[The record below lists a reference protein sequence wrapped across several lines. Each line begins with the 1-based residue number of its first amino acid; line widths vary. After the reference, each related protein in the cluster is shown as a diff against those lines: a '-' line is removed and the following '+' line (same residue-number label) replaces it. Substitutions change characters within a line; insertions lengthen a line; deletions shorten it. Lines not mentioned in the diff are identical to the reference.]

1 MRFVILCEG
10 LWRCTRAHA
19 GRLIRLCNSGPMLLR
34 FSIICGVLRWRLAYR
49 VWAIAAGIG
58 SMNRALGVLRRVSSL
73 RLCGLIA
80 ADSCVNEALVDSLD
94 YDGLGNC

>member
-10 LWRCTRAHA
+10 LWRCARAHA
-19 GRLIRLCNSGPMLLR
+19 GRLTRLCDSGPMLR
-34 FSIICGVLRWRLAYR
+34 VFQSFAAFCGGGSTYR
-49 VWAIAAGIG
+49 VWAIVAGIG

-80 ADSCVNEALVDSLD
+80 ADSCVNEASVDSLD